1 MDDQPAIVVCNRHCA
16 LQLATLLLLENNRYL
31 ILW

>member
-1 MDDQPAIVVCNRHCA
+1 MDHQPAIVVCNRHCA